1 MRSSLR
7 FRGRPLRRALAT
19 ALALLPLTTA
29 AGAGAVVPHRSVNAL
44 PSSNGIGAI
53 AFDRTT
59 SRITQFLEHPYR
71 FPGPN
76 QAETRNF
83 AYDSY
88 PGIRV
93 NGTGVWLPSIAPSV
107 VEYVPG
113 TGILHVN
120 RATNGLS
127 IDEYHF
133 TPMALAA
140 GGKSEHASVMLVKV
154 TRTAGTGPVDVY
166 TLFNYHLG
174 AGAPA
179 PDANGEQAA
188 YSAAKD
194 ALYEYGPSG
203 VAFGYGTIGASGHH
217 ATTPSNPY
225 TALLNGQNLA
235 DNNGTSGPTTDA
247 VTGTQVAVGNLAV
260 GASAWTGTYTVLDPG
275 ADALAAVDRVKTWIN
290 ARTAEQLYNAEVAD
304 WNAWIKPNPAGA
316 SPLEDSLATSS
327 QVMLRMGQVREPGAP
342 YGQMLASLATGRWN
356 ISWVRDMSYAVV
368 ALARTGHLAEAKAA
382 IDFQMKATVGDYQT
396 YVGRPYALSVVRYYG
411 NGREESDSNQDGPNV
426 EYDGFGLFL
435 WELDEYV
442 KASNDT
448 TALRGWWPKVSG
460 QVADTLIGLQEPSGQ
475 IAADSSIWEVH
486 WNGKQRHFTYTT
498 ATAANGLCGA
508 GRLATALSEATSGKY
523 TAAGVKARDAL
534 LGMRAPDGSLVQSP
548 EGLAARGAFLDAS
561 VVEAMNFGLID
572 PTGPTARATRNVL
585 TTALVPP
592 SRRGFMRSDVPDWY
606 DQQEWVFVDFR
617 AHRTFSL
624 AGDTTTADPLFAW
637 NVAQGAENFGILSEL
652 HERNTADYAGEAPMV
667 GFGAGSYLLA
677 LGDRGKPVVPSCGA
691 FAAEAVGVDA
701 GIPSDG
707 GASDAGGGVD
717 AAVKDGGTGDAGGSD
732 GGSTADAGAT
742 GGSSDDGG
750 CTVPAGPADR
760 NALALAPLL
769 AAAVALIRR
778 RRAPSQ
784 KTTPKDNSQ

>member
-1 MRSSLR
+1 
-7 FRGRPLRRALAT
+7 
-19 ALALLPLTTA
+19 
-29 AGAGAVVPHRSVNAL
+29 
-44 PSSNGIGAI
+44 
-53 AFDRTT
+53 
-59 SRITQFLEHPYR
+59 
-71 FPGPN
+71 
-76 QAETRNF
+76 
-83 AYDSY
+83 
-88 PGIRV
+88 
-93 NGTGVWLPSIAPSV
+93 
-107 VEYVPG
+107 
-113 TGILHVN
+113 
-120 RATNGLS
+120 
-127 IDEYHF
+127 
-133 TPMALAA
+133 
-140 GGKSEHASVMLVKV
+140 
-154 TRTAGTGPVDVY
+154 
-166 TLFNYHLG
+166 
-174 AGAPA
+174 
-179 PDANGEQAA
+179 
-188 YSAAKD
+188 
-194 ALYEYGPSG
+194 
-203 VAFGYGTIGASGHH
+203 
-217 ATTPSNPY
+217 
-225 TALLNGQNLA
+225 
-235 DNNGTSGPTTDA
+235 
-247 VTGTQVAVGNLAV
+247 
-260 GASAWTGTYTVLDPG
+260 
-275 ADALAAVDRVKTWIN
+275 
-290 ARTAEQLYNAEVAD
+290 
-304 WNAWIKPNPAGA
+304 
-316 SPLEDSLATSS
+316 
-327 QVMLRMGQVREPGAP
+327 MLRMGQVREPGAP